1 MLGRRRAQ
9 ADAGPSYA
17 VIWANLRK
25 RFPGVRTVLITAAST
40 GDDASVAALGL
51 AEAAVSL
58 DDSSALVL
66 VLHSAMRN
74 GRLPNAP
81 GASVRMIPALSP
93 GQVRTIL
100 SQVGEEFPLVIVVAP
115 PPQHDSECIA
125 IGRLA
130 DAAILVARA
139 GRTRFAQ
146 AQVAAERLRQAGIA
160 IAAAVLLIRRTFR
173 GGKSVDARAFAD
185 TGQIAELRPRAHVR
199 ERREA
204 SAGIDLLT

>member
-81 GASVRMIPALSP
+81 GASVRMIPALSASAP
-93 GQVRTIL
+93 T
-100 SQVGEEFPLVIVVAP
+100 VGGVIVMVMSAMHGDLQFCE
-115 PPQHDSECIA
+115 PQ
-125 IGRLA
+125 
-130 DAAILVARA
+130 
-139 GRTRFAQ
+139 
-146 AQVAAERLRQAGIA
+146 
-160 IAAAVLLIRRTFR
+160 
-173 GGKSVDARAFAD
+173 
-185 TGQIAELRPRAHVR
+185 
-199 ERREA
+199 
-204 SAGIDLLT
+204 